1 MPQKKEDLIE
11 LIITKLKKNNSKK
24 INLEKNEL
32 TKFVNSLIN
41 NN

>member
-11 LIITKLKKNNSKK
+11 LMITKLKKNKSKK
-24 INLEKNEL
+24 INLEKDEL

>member
-11 LIITKLKKNNSKK
+11 LMISKLKKNNSKK
-24 INLEKNEL
+24 INLDKNEL